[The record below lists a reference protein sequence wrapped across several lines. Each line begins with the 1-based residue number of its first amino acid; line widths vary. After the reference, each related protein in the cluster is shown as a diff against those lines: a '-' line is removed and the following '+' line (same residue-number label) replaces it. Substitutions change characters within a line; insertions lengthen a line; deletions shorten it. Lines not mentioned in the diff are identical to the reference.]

1 MALHVILSLLEYHP
15 PESKIHTS
23 GERTAIL
30 LKQNPFIVLPDKFQ
44 CSTKAVNLTNLK
56 KHSKRTLTTFKILI
70 FERTIFVGIHVQIH
84 IVL

>member
-30 LKQNPFIVLPDKFQ
+30 LKQNLFDSL
-44 CSTKAVNLTNLK
+44 A
-56 KHSKRTLTTFKILI
+56 R
-70 FERTIFVGIHVQIH
+70 
-84 IVL
+84 